1 MDPTKLS
8 LAHSSVAHQNR
19 PQPCPEPIEIGD
31 GLVMRQA
38 TAEDRDELA
47 TFNAVTHF
55 PAGGRM
61 TLNWFNGTH
70 PTIDPSCFSVVVD
83 TAKEAKPIISSVMS
97 IPQVWLY
104 GSPSAVVG
112 DGDLGGYVAMPVTR
126 IEAVGT
132 SPEYRSKGLVQKHLD
147 IHHKWAEQD
156 LKSPLQYIGGIP
168 FYYKRFGYENCPE
181 RGGGFSGT
189 YATIG
194 GVITTVAEHAKKV
207 TFRLASG
214 ATDAQF
220 VTRVN
225 RLGCVRRNC
234 IWTDIDESEW
244 LDVFHGRQEAGL
256 SSRSVWIIQVAQ
268 SEGTE
273 PLLAVGFVVMCSV
286 HQTAVRKFELDD
298 AAGISWTIATEAL
311 LAWLPSFYTDFKV
324 EFAKRYSAPFV
335 LSSQGNEGIAA
346 VSDTAAAAAAP
357 ALPNDWKF
365 MLLLGKHH
373 PCYLSVAKSNFP
385 GFIKP
390 ETWFTRI
397 PSPKLFLQAIIPVLN
412 ARLVESITFARVTQ
426 SVLVTKSVGNLVGCP
441 VIHIQDGKVAS
452 VEDSPPGTVR
462 QDLAKKG
469 IVPAYFDG
477 NAINRVFLGHQTVW
491 ELEEAGGVLGHAMAL
506 QILSVLFP
514 KMVSDDIIGFD

>member
-8 LAHSSVAHQNR
+8 LAHSGVSHENR
-19 PQPCPEPIEIGD
+19 PQPCPEPIDIGD

-38 TAEDRDELA
+38 TPEDRDELS

-70 PTIDPSCFSVVVD
+70 PTIDPSCFTVVVD
-83 TAKEAKPIISSVMS
+83 TTEEAKPIISSVMS
-97 IPQVWLY
+97 VPQVWLY
-104 GSPSAVVG
+104 GSPSSVSN
-112 DGDLGGYVAMPVTR
+112 GDLGGYVAMPVTR

-189 YATIG
+189 HATIAG
-194 GVITTVAEHAKKV
+194 AITAVAEHAKKV

-225 RLGCVRRNC
+225 RLGCVRRNG

-244 LDVFHGRQEAGL
+244 LDVFHGRQDAGL
-256 SSRSVWIIQVAQ
+256 SSRSVWIMQIAL

-273 PLLAVGFVVMCSV
+273 PLAVGFVVMCSV
-286 HQTAVRKFELDD
+286 HQAAVRKFELDD
-298 AAGISWTIATEAL
+298 AAGISWTTATEAL
-311 LAWLPSFYTDFKV
+311 LAWLPSFYTDFKL

-335 LSSQGNEGIAA
+335 LSSHAVEEVAA
-346 VSDTAAAAAAP
+346 IPDEAAAP

-373 PCYLSVAKSNFP
+373 PSYLSVAKSNFP
-385 GFIKP
+385 GPIKP

-397 PSPKLFLQAIIPVLN
+397 PSPKRFLQAITPVLDS
-412 ARLVESITFARVTQ
+412 RLAESITFARVTQ
-426 SVLVTKSVGNLVGCP
+426 SILITKSVGNLVGCP
-441 VIHIQDGKVAS
+441 VIHIHDGKVTS
-452 VEDSPPGTVR
+452 VEDSPAGTVR

-477 NAINRVFLGHQTVW
+477 NAINRVLLGHQTVW
-491 ELEEAGGVLGHAMAL
+491 EVEETGGVLGHAMAL